1 MTSIIVPSLGKK
13 EAIFPDVVC
22 ALHNMPS
29 CKILGSTGRGNKN
42 LSQRVLYHTRET
54 RLHAHAMVS
63 VVWAFVGSRDLF
75 IGCRLFL
82 DIPQLLFAP
91 AFDTRPLVSRMIAI
105 VLSVLTCMRHAVGVV
120 GPLPSEDQSFGLS
133 AMLVCCYAFPV
144 KARP

>member
-105 VLSVLTCMRHAVGVV
+105 VLVGETCDFYRSNALTYQPISSWHGGDVLSR
-120 GPLPSEDQSFGLS
+120 F
-133 AMLVCCYAFPV
+133 
-144 KARP
+144 